1 MNEGRVAPGQG
12 GAPML
17 TRVQERALCER
28 LITYDTSGTEGIQ
41 TAAGFVKGWF
51 EAREIDVKDS
61 VHNGVP
67 VLAATV
73 GAAEGP
79 VVIFHG
85 HVDVVPGHPEQFVPR
100 CEGDRLFGRGA
111 YDMKGGLAAM
121 MCAVRDVAEQDRV
134 RVHFVCVADE
144 ESDTPTQR
152 GSDYLVEKGYTGDF
166 AITGEPTD
174 LLIGVQAKGVLAL
187 RIEVR
192 GKAAHGS
199 TPWEGD
205 NAVLKAVDV
214 FRSIERLPFSEE
226 SSDLFPK
233 PSISL
238 GRIMG
243 GDALNKV
250 PDRCVIDVDIRYLP
264 GQDHRALLAQIG
276 EIPDIEA
283 SIIFHREPAVV
294 SRRHPYV
301 RMLAESVEEGSSVDR
316 ISVGRD
322 GASDVVSFLDA
333 GVPAVEFGPTGHGH
347 HGPEEWVSISS
358 LGRYRKALVDFVDL
372 IGDSVR
378 PEGRLN
384 VA

>member
-1 MNEGRVAPGQG
+1 MLSRVH
-12 GAPML
+12 
-17 TRVQERALCER
+17 ERALCER
-28 LITYDTSGTEGIQ
+28 LITYDTSTMEGIQ

-51 EAREIDVKDS
+51 EAREIDVKDG

-73 GAAEGP
+73 GASHGP

-100 CEGDRLFGRGA
+100 IEGDRLYGRGA

-121 MCAVRDVAEQDRV
+121 MWAVRELAEQERV
-134 RVHFVCVADE
+134 RVHFLCVSDE
-144 ESDTPTQR
+144 ESDTPEQR

-166 AITGEPTD
+166 AITGEPTN
-174 LLIGVQAKGVLAL
+174 LYIGVQAKGVLAL

-192 GKAAHGS
+192 GTAAHGS
-199 TPWEGD
+199 TPWQGD

-214 FRSIERLPFSEE
+214 FRAIEALPFAEE
-226 SSDLFPK
+226 SSDLFLQ

-238 GRIMG
+238 GRIVG
-243 GDALNKV
+243 GDAINKV

-264 GQDHRALLAQIG
+264 GQDAKAILAEIRA
-276 EIPDIEA
+276 IPDTEL
-283 SIIFHREPAVV
+283 SVIFHRDPAVV
-294 SRRHPYV
+294 SRRDPYV

-316 ISVGRD
+316 VSVGRD
-322 GASDVVSFLDA
+322 GASDAISFLEA
-333 GVPAVEFGPTGHGH
+333 GVPAVEFGPAGGGH
-347 HGPEEWVSISS
+347 HGPEEWVSIDS
-358 LGRYRKALVDFVDL
+358 LVRYRKALVDFVHAV
-372 IGDSVR
+372 GDSVA
-378 PEGRLN
+378 PEKGRLH